1 MFWARGA
8 VPQRKEG
15 RGKPQMAVAFSPKNR
30 YTMEDLLEIMRIL
43 RSPEGCPW
51 DREQTHKSICSDFLE
66 ETHEALEAINLGDT
80 DGLKEEL
87 GDVLLQVVF
96 HSRIEEEKGA
106 FSFDDVVDGIA
117 KKLVVRHPHVFAD
130 ASVDTAAQVWKNWD
144 AIKRETKGGKTQA
157 DLLRAVPR
165 SLPALMRASKVQNRA
180 RRVGFDWPDVSG
192 ALEALESESAELR
205 RAIDA
210 GVSTE
215 IEEELGD
222 LLFSAVNVSRF
233 VHCDAEQALTRAS
246 DKFIR
251 RFSIV
256 EELAA
261 ARGMDLNSAAI
272 EQMDELWEEAK
283 KQIAREGKEGE
294 AVK

>member
-1 MFWARGA
+1 MRSS
-8 VPQRKEG
+8 
-15 RGKPQMAVAFSPKNR
+15 GKPRA
-30 YTMEDLLEIMRIL
+30 
-43 RSPEGCPW
+43 
-51 DREQTHKSICSDFLE
+51 
-66 ETHEALEAINLGDT
+66 
-80 DGLKEEL
+80 
-87 GDVLLQVVF
+87 
-96 HSRIEEEKGA
+96 
-106 FSFDDVVDGIA
+106 A
-117 KKLVVRHPHVFAD
+117 KQA
-130 ASVDTAAQVWKNWD
+130 
-144 AIKRETKGGKTQA
+144 A
-157 DLLRAVPR
+157 DLLPRRAPLTAG
-165 SLPALMRASKVQNRA
+165 SDAAASKVQNRA

-283 KQIAREGKEGE
+283 KSDCPGRQRGRSREMTRRIILSMRGITRWCIKTME
-294 AVK
+294 VK